1 MQNTYIMTETGLLK
15 WYLQMAIHGFV
26 LEKYTKPVGEHHLQV
41 YALMSKPASCTK
53 WTFNKRLLSL
63 TRTVKVISLSWFLP
77 ALLTSSGTM
86 HGVNTLIR
94 AAASLNH
101 TAPGL

>member
-26 LEKYTKPVGEHHLQV
+26 LEKYTKPADEHHLQV

-53 WTFNKRLLSL
+53 GTFNKRLLSL
-63 TRTVKVISLSWFLP
+63 TRTIKFICLSHFL
-77 ALLTSSGTM
+77 S
-86 HGVNTLIR
+86 
-94 AAASLNH
+94 
-101 TAPGL
+101 